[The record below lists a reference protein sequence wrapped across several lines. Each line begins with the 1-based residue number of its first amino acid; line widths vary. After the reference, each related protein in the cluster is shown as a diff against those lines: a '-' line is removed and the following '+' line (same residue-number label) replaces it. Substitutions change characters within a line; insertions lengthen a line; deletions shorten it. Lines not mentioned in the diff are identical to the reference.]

1 MTEEQKSHWIEDEH
15 TRRRFW
21 AYVRGDLGLSK
32 DEVHAA
38 LAVASVKD
46 YTGTPA
52 EAKADVDKFAI
63 IKLGDLAQRLPE
75 SPVLAWT
82 EFTSRAGLRWTVSV
96 RGGLPAGLAALGLQQ
111 LEAQMDAVEAL
122 AQRRNGSAE
131 RTQQPQP
138 ATGAPPPPEPPT
150 PPAQSGAPSPPPQA
164 QAPGGNGGEE
174 TKTLMTEFVKVTAPK
189 GKPVI
194 EFWRPN
200 RQYPEITY
208 GLGGARFLE
217 LAPALAQ
224 ANWTP
229 EHFDTVGAEYQIP
242 LMITW
247 EPSPKNPKWKDITAA
262 SMR

>member
-1 MTEEQKSHWIEDEH
+1 MTEEQKAHWIEDEH

-131 RTQQPQP
+131 RTQRRRL
-138 ATGAPPPPEPPT
+138 AASAPPPPEPPT
-150 PPAQSGAPSPPPQA
+150 PPAQSGAPNPAPQA

-174 TKTLMTEFVKVTAPK
+174 AIKSGTADLEAIKVDADGRVEFHVGGFRWPFKDTRGGEVVAGLFDP
-189 GKPVI
+189 
-194 EFWRPN
+194 
-200 RQYPEITY
+200 
-208 GLGGARFLE
+208 GLG
-217 LAPALAQ
+217 
-224 ANWTP
+224 WTP
-229 EHFDTVGAEYQIP
+229 AHFKPGTKYDSDAVAGLKVY
-242 LMITW
+242 W
-247 EPSPKNPKWKDITAA
+247 EKPGKYYDVVRVHK
-262 SMR
+262 